1 MGRTGKVDQQDE
13 RDLRRLERKN
23 RAQPQIEFVSISN
36 NFDTEDDVST
46 LFGGVWSKQLHFA
59 GRRVEDNMLQKIEE
73 GMAMPNNK
81 TMDPTSFSQHQIRR
95 CVNSRS
101 YHAKSDS
108 NFKNSSSRSS
118 KEHKQQILIERILLV
133 ASVLGVL
140 GLVVFL
146 AVVYRR

>member
-1 MGRTGKVDQQDE
+1 M
-13 RDLRRLERKN
+13 
-23 RAQPQIEFVSISN
+23 
-36 NFDTEDDVST
+36 ST

-73 GMAMPNNK
+73 GMTMPNNK
-81 TMDPTSFSQHQIRR
+81 TMDPTSFSRHQIRR

-101 YHAKSDS
+101 YHAKSAS
-108 NFKNSSSRSS
+108 NVKNSTSRSS

-133 ASVLGVL
+133 SSILGVI

-146 AVVYRR
+146 AVVLRR